1 MFRVAEGRLIMG
13 LFKTDTTQ
21 QRQLFEQELMPYM
34 DAMYGLAYHYT
45 RDPDR
50 AADLVQDTFLKAYRE
65 FKRFSAGT
73 NGRAWLAR
81 ILTNTFLNS
90 VKRRNL
96 ETKHFAETNDFND
109 IEQRFSGKDEEDP
122 ELAVMETSATFS
134 DEVKRALDQLPEEMR
149 VVVLLADVFDYS
161 YADISTVIGR
171 PLGTVMSRLHR
182 ARKQLRDQLTEFAQ
196 QQGVI
201 RDRDGDDKQPTADI
215 LPMKKKSNGGG
226 RNGL

>member
-1 MFRVAEGRLIMG
+1 MG
-13 LFKTDTTQ
+13 LFKTNTLQ
-21 QRQLFEQELMPYM
+21 QRELFEQELMPFM
-34 DAMYGLAYHYT
+34 DSMYGLAYHYT

-65 FKRFSAGT
+65 FKKFSMGT

-96 ETKHFAETNDFND
+96 ESKHFVDTSDFSEL
-109 IEQRFSGKDEEDP
+109 EQRFNGQHDEDP

-134 DEVKRALDQLPEEMR
+134 DEVKRALDELPEEMR

-182 ARKQLRDQLTEFAQ
+182 ARKQLRDQLAEFARE
-196 QQGVI
+196 QGVI
-201 RDRDGDDKQPTADI
+201 RGSQEESQEPTADI
-215 LPMKKKSNGGG
+215 LPITKKTNGGS